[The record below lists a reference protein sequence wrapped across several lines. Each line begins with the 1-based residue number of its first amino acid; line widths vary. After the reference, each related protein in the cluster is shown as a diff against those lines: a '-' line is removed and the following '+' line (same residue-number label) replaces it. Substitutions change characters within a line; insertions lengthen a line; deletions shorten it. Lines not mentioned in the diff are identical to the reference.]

1 MKSRLCL
8 IVYLCILYTGLSV
21 SFAQI
26 NLSGKV
32 SDQQTGEA
40 LVGVSVYFPDLK
52 IGASTDINGEYKIQN
67 LPKGK
72 YVVQLKYI
80 GYSEFVVLLN
90 LDTIT
95 TKDFILDE
103 SVKEMNEVVVTGLSQ
118 ASERKRIATPIT
130 TISTVELQQNTSTN
144 IIDAIAKQPGISQI
158 TTGSGIS
165 KPVIR
170 GLGYN
175 RVLVV
180 NDGIRQEGQQWGDE
194 HGIEI
199 DEYSVSKVEVLKGPA
214 SLAFGSDAMA
224 GVINMI
230 SAPSL
235 PEGKIAANLI
245 SNYQTNNGLIG
256 NSINL
261 SANLKGFIWDARFS
275 NKQAHAYSNKYDG
288 YVYGSGY
295 NETNYNTIVGV
306 NKSWGY
312 SHLHL
317 SSYNM
322 NVAIVEGDRDS
333 TSGQFIKPIV
343 LNDTS
348 ISEVI
353 TTKNDFTTYL
363 LGTPH
368 QSIHHYKAVSN
379 NSFIIGKGQLKV
391 IAGFQQNQRK
401 EFGDVFAPSQY
412 GLYFLLNT
420 INYDVRYVLPEK
432 SGFQTYVGINGMQQL
447 SQNKGTEF
455 LVPAYNLFDIGAFA
469 TIKKSFKKLDLSG
482 GIRFDQRQERGE
494 ELFLDSLGATTDK
507 LVSGGIQQFTAF
519 TKVFNGYS
527 GSLGATYQFSDKVY
541 SKFNLSRGFRMPN
554 IGELGANGEH
564 EGVGRYEIGN
574 SNLKPEN
581 SLQTDLAFG
590 IDITHLSIELD
601 VFNNSINNFIYLSKL
616 SSKAGTD
623 SIVDFAN
630 PISTF
635 EFKQGDAVL
644 NGGELRIDIH
654 PHPLDWLHFENSI
667 SYVQAT
673 QKNVSDSTKY
683 LPFTPPTK
691 ITSELK
697 ADAKRIGKSLR
708 NVFVKVEVE
717 NFMAQKNIFSAFGTE
732 TATASYTIINSG
744 FGGDVTHKGKVL
756 FSLFVSVNNI
766 ADVAYQSHLS
776 RLKYAPANYATGR
789 IGVYNMGR
797 NGSFKI
803 RIPIN
808 IK

>member
-32 SDQQTGEA
+32 SDKQTGEA

-391 IAGFQQNQRK
+391 LAGFQQNHRK
-401 EFGDVFAPSQY
+401 EFGDVFAPNQY

-420 INYDVRYVLPEK
+420 INYDVRYILPEK

-455 LVPAYNLFDIGAFA
+455 LVPA
-469 TIKKSFKKLDLSG
+469 
-482 GIRFDQRQERGE
+482 
-494 ELFLDSLGATTDK
+494 
-507 LVSGGIQQFTAF
+507 
-519 TKVFNGYS
+519 
-527 GSLGATYQFSDKVY
+527 
-541 SKFNLSRGFRMPN
+541 
-554 IGELGANGEH
+554 
-564 EGVGRYEIGN
+564 
-574 SNLKPEN
+574 
-581 SLQTDLAFG
+581 
-590 IDITHLSIELD
+590 
-601 VFNNSINNFIYLSKL
+601 
-616 SSKAGTD
+616 
-623 SIVDFAN
+623 
-630 PISTF
+630 
-635 EFKQGDAVL
+635 
-644 NGGELRIDIH
+644 
-654 PHPLDWLHFENSI
+654 
-667 SYVQAT
+667 
-673 QKNVSDSTKY
+673 
-683 LPFTPPTK
+683 
-691 ITSELK
+691 
-697 ADAKRIGKSLR
+697 
-708 NVFVKVEVE
+708 
-717 NFMAQKNIFSAFGTE
+717 
-732 TATASYTIINSG
+732 
-744 FGGDVTHKGKVL
+744 
-756 FSLFVSVNNI
+756 
-766 ADVAYQSHLS
+766 
-776 RLKYAPANYATGR
+776 
-789 IGVYNMGR
+789 
-797 NGSFKI
+797 
-803 RIPIN
+803 
-808 IK
+808 

>member
-1 MKSRLCL
+1 MKYKLFF
-8 IVYLCILYTGLSV
+8 IVCLCIAYIGTSA
-21 SFAQI
+21 SFAQV

-32 SDQQTGEA
+32 NDKQTGEA
-40 LVGVSVYFPDLK
+40 LIGVSVYFPDLK
-52 IGASTDINGEYKIQN
+52 IGASTDINGLYKMQN

-72 YVVQLKYI
+72 YIVQLKYI
-80 GYSEFVVLLN
+80 GYSEYTVLLN
-90 LDTIT
+90 LDTIIVR
-95 TKDFILDE
+95 DFILDE

-130 TISTVELQQNTSTN
+130 TISAVELQQNTSMN

-235 PEGKIAANLI
+235 PEGKIAANII
-245 SNYQTNNGLIG
+245 SNYQTNNGLVG
-256 NSINL
+256 NSFNI
-261 SANLKGFIWDARFS
+261 SGNLKGFIWDARFS

-295 NETNYNTIVGV
+295 NETNYKAIVGL

-312 SHLHL
+312 SHLHF
-317 SSYNM
+317 SSYSM
-322 NVAIVEGDRDS
+322 NLAIVEGDRDS
-333 TSGQFIKPIV
+333 TTGKFIKPIAV
-343 LNDTS
+343 NDTS
-348 ISEVI
+348 MSEVMAADR
-353 TTKNDFTTYL
+353 DFTSYS
-363 LGTPH
+363 LGTPR
-368 QSIHHYKAVSN
+368 QSINHKKFVSN
-379 NSFIIGKGQLKV
+379 SSFIIGRGQLKV
-391 IAGFQQNQRK
+391 IAGFQQNHRK
-401 EFGDVFAPSQY
+401 EFGDVFNPNQY

-420 INYDVRYVLPEK
+420 MNYDVRYVLPEK
-432 SGFQTYVGINGMQQL
+432 SGFKTFVGINGMQQQ
-447 SQNKGTEF
+447 SQNVGTEF

-469 TIKKSFKKLDLSG
+469 TIKKSIKKLDVSG
-482 GIRFDQRQERGE
+482 GFRFDQRQERGE
-494 ELFLDSLGATTDK
+494 ELFLDSLGAPTDK
-507 LVSGGIQQFTAF
+507 SLSGAIQQFTAF
-519 TKVFNGYS
+519 AKVFNGYS

-601 VFNNSINNFIYLSKL
+601 VFSNIINNFIYLSKL

-623 SIVDFAN
+623 SIVDVAN

-635 EFKQGDAVL
+635 EFKQGNALL
-644 NGGELRIDIH
+644 NGGELRIDLH
-654 PHPLDWLHFENSI
+654 PHPLDWLHFENAI

-673 QKNVSDSTKY
+673 QKNASDSTRY

-697 ADAKRIGKSLR
+697 ADAKKMGKSLR
-708 NVFVKVEVE
+708 NVFVKVQVE
-717 NFMAQKNIFSAFGTE
+717 NYMAQNNFFSAFGTE
-732 TATASYTIINSG
+732 TATSAYTLVSAG
-744 FGGDVTHKGKVL
+744 LGGDVTRKGKML
-756 FSLFVSVNNI
+756 FSFFINANNI

-776 RLKYAPANYATGR
+776 RLKYAPENYATSR
-789 IGVYNMGR
+789 NGVYNMGR
-797 NGSFKI
+797 NISLKMI
-803 RIPIN
+803 VPIN